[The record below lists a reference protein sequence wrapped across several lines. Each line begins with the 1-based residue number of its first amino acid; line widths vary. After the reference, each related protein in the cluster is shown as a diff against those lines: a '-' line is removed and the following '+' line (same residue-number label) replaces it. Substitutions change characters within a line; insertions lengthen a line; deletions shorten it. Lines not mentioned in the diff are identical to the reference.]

1 MPPVPVRLSVVALD
15 LATAFTDAPVPPEW
29 PPLLAQMDQ
38 SGVVV
43 HGYRVVESAE
53 GRIVQLR
60 FPPGPA
66 REARIAI
73 PGVTMVELVATLGG
87 DTALEVAEPGPH
99 TRYAEVRGLRVA
111 VRFDPALLRP
121 VDGAPRAELVWTGA
135 LRWHR
140 DWRVELVGDPGLS
153 LSPCEVAGTGIVIE
167 LAGLQLDL
175 STDRSPAA
183 ILGLGFDANFQGVYA
198 RGGTL
203 QLLPQARFGGRT
215 GIRVDVRDL
224 AVGTGGVTGRVG
236 RYYPLERTA
245 QGGLDPTNALTGGLF
260 DDAWQLGIGTIE
272 VALRA
277 NAVERFLVEGLVK
290 VPVMD
295 PLLDVR
301 FGMDRS
307 DTGYATTLHV
317 GSSTSISM
325 PVSGGQIVVGS
336 FAFDGTFDGPD
347 AIAVSGLVT
356 DVEVDLAPV
365 RITAGTVSAALGH
378 HRDGDELRVALRDVA
393 LGPLGTLDTA
403 ELVLTQTPTG
413 RSIRF
418 EASVAWDDLRGRL
431 DLPPGMPEPAGGR
444 ATVDVGWADDGHV
457 VVRLAA
463 EIEDLSSLLTVVP
476 TAYRPQIEAAALAVT
491 IDYPDAAAFGAAS
504 ASEPLTGAAAIGVTI
519 RLPMLSTIPSV
530 LAVRAGDANGRVR
543 AALSLTGGA
552 AGRPRVEFALS
563 DPVAID
569 LTLPGLQAGAPVVTL
584 SLDSLSLADGDGP
597 GRATFTLAGAVSTPA
612 MDSYLTDVAVELGLP
627 STLGSLLRPLGGAV
641 AGDGSVTLSVAF
653 DGTTPTPSLEI
664 VSRPTSPPTLALLE
678 AIGAVADPGA
688 TPPTGATGLPGL
700 GVPADLFT
708 VLPGE
713 LRLSAALTNP
723 PSLRLSGS
731 LDATVLG
738 ETFDLTATIA
748 IDEGDFAVDVHAG
761 TDDPILVTVPLPDP
775 TRLLGTADVVA
786 VAAAYGLDQA
796 ALDELVGI
804 TEFLTELAAELGPQG
819 LLAFEIS
826 NFGLGVTPTGPT
838 VTGQARLVQLPRFL
852 ELLTPLSQLRVGLGA
867 EVDKIF
873 LTLDRV
879 AGNAQEP
886 LLTVPVPGD
895 TEVDIYFRG
904 FLLAYAWGRNEFAFA
919 LDAGAEPR
927 KTLTVGAGGSGV
939 LVPAVKADIQLGATV
954 TAPPAP
960 MPEGI
965 LSFRRS
971 QRVASDRA
979 VDEMGLQAVI
989 GAGQRRAVTAYL
1001 RHVEFSPIYFLL
1013 WPGFGGDAGLVLGG
1027 PNPRDLPTAAA
1038 YLDVRAWDRREF
1050 FARFTVQNG
1059 SLIFFDAPL
1068 GLMLNPLAAV
1078 PPFATANPP
1087 YWIVPP
1093 LIMGDLYADEIGVS
1107 VNLPGLAFLDLT
1119 FERPLPSF
1127 SLLALLE
1134 LAALAAG
1141 GFTRPIATTSPLRK
1155 MFYARVRVF
1164 LDLQPLGLGGAGSPV
1179 SMTVEVNVADLINGA
1194 IDLMQKATAT
1204 LDAGSDLL
1212 GEVTRDPAALVR
1224 MLPRATRRLAY
1235 DIELG
1240 GFDFSGSLYLLTPD
1254 ELRDELMLFFENKR
1268 RRARG
1273 IAANQ
1278 PPQTPPA
1285 TEPVNQR
1292 PVLVGTTPVRW
1303 TGILDVRS
1311 LTPDVLAIGK
1321 RTLLETVVTQ
1331 RTRATRLDHLRR
1343 DKQSNTAKTADFVVD
1358 ALAALPVGEVA
1369 GRRALLG
1376 RLGMADLVAPVE
1388 TALVG
1393 IGTQLDPP
1401 ALVRRVRAIVVAAL
1415 RGRDEVMIA
1424 DSGLSLPPEEV
1435 AARLIARVIPAPIP
1449 ARPLAGILPGPE
1461 RRREID
1467 KIVPVARAARAHRL
1481 MTDAFDQLE
1490 RELSTAG
1497 PGTPTGRRAIANTT
1511 RLVIDA
1517 LTQQFAVRRGPLDVL
1532 VGPGIDPDGL
1542 SDLVRTRA
1550 LRTWRTSPRVTDRK
1564 RDVGVFDG
1572 VHFAGVLRGV
1582 DLFAPSLPVPTN
1594 VVEEVVGYQIQPR
1607 GGAGFS
1613 VPVPTAG
1620 ALYKV
1625 ILDGGRY
1632 RLHIRQKDRS
1642 WQAHDLPSALVDP
1655 VPEGP
1660 NKADMLR
1667 DELIVTPRTTRRP
1680 RTSAEIA
1687 AVAEQ
1692 FEQSSDLY
1700 LTSVLARPE
1709 YEVKP
1714 EGGVH
1719 GPFYLADLLRD
1730 PGSGDYTVPSGPTLL
1745 GGFRA
1750 RLFDSELRFGGVLI
1764 GGEQRTNAFLYGHH
1778 NLDIAVGGF
1787 RVRAQG
1793 DFVAGSG
1800 SLWRSI
1806 PAPSGTTHTQDA
1818 IGFSGHV
1825 VVSHD
1830 DHGGRPASRG
1840 EVDDTLLEG
1849 SAEGDFS
1856 LAGDGSTTARLTVRV
1871 SAEGSVDV
1879 GVGESEFFRVGWT
1892 LDGDLD
1898 VTLTSRLTLG
1908 TSATA
1913 TVSVERAVYQT
1924 TWEVIEPAHTVCT
1937 RFYFIDSLLPPEGH
1951 WGWLCVTTPEIRQP
1965 NIDFST
1971 PPSWEPLASAN
1982 CALQASVSDNGVA
1995 TFGLDLTG
2003 LGSVVTGAIGTSL
2016 SIPDLAG
2023 VSGLFGS

>member
-29 PPLLAQMDQ
+29 PPMLAQLDQ
-38 SGVVV
+38 GGVVV
-43 HGYRVVESAE
+43 HGYRVVDSAE

-66 REARIAI
+66 REARLAI
-73 PGVTMVELVATLGG
+73 PGVTVVELVATLGG
-87 DTALEVAEPGPH
+87 DTALEIAEPGPH

-153 LSPCEVAGTGIVIE
+153 MSPCEIAGSGIVIE
-167 LAGLQLDL
+167 LAGLELDL
-175 STDRSPAA
+175 STDRSPSA
-183 ILGLGFDANFQGVYA
+183 ILGLGLDAGFQGVYA
-198 RGGTL
+198 RGGSL
-203 QLLPQARFGGRT
+203 QLLPQARFGGRA

-224 AVGTGGVTGRVG
+224 AVGTGGVTGRVA

-245 QGGLDPTNALTGGLF
+245 EGGLDPTNALIGGLF

-272 VALRA
+272 VGLRA
-277 NAVERFLVEGLVK
+277 NAVDRFLVEGLVQ
-290 VPVMD
+290 VPLID
-295 PLLDVR
+295 PFLDVR

-307 DTGYATTLHV
+307 DTGYATTLHL
-317 GSSTSISM
+317 GSPTSISI
-325 PVSGGQIVVGS
+325 PVAGGQIVVGS
-336 FAFDGTFDGPD
+336 FAFDGSFDGPD

-365 RITAGTVSAALGH
+365 RVTAGRVSAVLER
-378 HRDGDELRVALRDVA
+378 HRDGEELRVALRDVA

-431 DLPPGMPEPAGGR
+431 DLPPGVPEPAGGR
-444 ATVDVGWADDGHV
+444 ASVDVGWADDGHV
-457 VVRLAA
+457 VVRVAA
-463 EIEDLSSLLTVVP
+463 EIEDLSSLLSVVP

-491 IDYPDAAAFGAAS
+491 IDYPDEAAFGAAS
-504 ASEPLTGAAAIGVTI
+504 ASAPLTGSVAIAVTV
-519 RLPMLSTIPSV
+519 RLPMLSALPGV

-543 AALSLTGGA
+543 AALSLTVG

-563 DPVAID
+563 DPVALD

-584 SLDSLSLADGDGP
+584 SLDSIGLTEGDGP
-597 GRATFTLAGAVSTPA
+597 GRSTFTLAGAASTPA
-612 MDSYLTDVAVELGLP
+612 MDDYLTDVAVGLGLP
-627 STLGSLLRPLGGAV
+627 STLGSLLRPLGAAV
-641 AGDGSVTLSVAF
+641 AGDGTVTLSVAF
-653 DGTTPTPSLEI
+653 DGTTATPSVEI
-664 VSRPTSPPTLALLE
+664 VSRPASPPTLALLE

-688 TPPTGATGLPGL
+688 TPPSGATALPGL

-708 VLPGE
+708 VSPGE

-731 LDATVLG
+731 LEATVLG

-748 IDEGDFAVDVHAG
+748 IDEGDFAIDVQAG

-775 TRLLGTADVVA
+775 TRLLGAADVVA
-786 VAAAYGLDQA
+786 VAAAYGLDPA
-796 ALDELVGI
+796 ARDELVAI
-804 TEFLTELAAELGPQG
+804 AEFLTALTAELGPQG
-819 LLAFEIS
+819 VLAVEIS
-826 NFGLGVTPTGPT
+826 NFGLGVRPTGPT
-838 VTGQARLVQLPRFL
+838 VTGQAKLVQLPRFL

-879 AGNAQEP
+879 AGSAQEP

-895 TEVDIYFRG
+895 TEVDVYFRG

-939 LVPAVKADIQLGATV
+939 LVPAVKADMKLGATV

-960 MPEGI
+960 MPEGV
-965 LSFRRS
+965 LSFRRA
-971 QRVASDRA
+971 QRAASDRA
-979 VDEMGLQAVI
+979 VDELGLQAVI
-989 GAGQRRAVTAYL
+989 GSGQRRAVTAYL

-1050 FARFTVQNG
+1050 FARFTVRDG

-1078 PPFATANPP
+1078 PPFVAANPP

-1093 LIMGDLYADEIGVS
+1093 LIMGDLYAEEIGVS

-1164 LDLQPLGLGGAGSPV
+1164 LELQPLGLGGAGAPV

-1194 IDLMQKATAT
+1194 MDLMHKATAT
-1204 LDAGSDLL
+1204 LNAGSDLL

-1278 PPQTPPA
+1278 PPQTPP
-1285 TEPVNQR
+1285 TTQPVNQR
-1292 PVLVGTTPVRW
+1292 PVLVGRTPVRW
-1303 TGILDVRS
+1303 RGILDLRS
-1311 LTPDVLAIGK
+1311 LEPDVLAIGK
-1321 RTLLETVVTQ
+1321 RTLLETVAAQ
-1331 RTRATRLDHLRR
+1331 RTRETRLDGWQR
-1343 DKQSNTAKTADFVVD
+1343 DKQRNMDQTADFVAD
-1358 ALAALPVGEVA
+1358 AVAALPVGDVA

-1376 RLGMADLVAPVE
+1376 RLGMANLVAPVE
-1388 TALVG
+1388 AALVG
-1393 IGTQLDPP
+1393 AGTQLRPP
-1401 ALVRRVRAIVVAAL
+1401 ALERRVRAVVVAEL

-1424 DSGLSLPPEEV
+1424 DSGLSGPPEEV
-1435 AARLIARVIPAPIP
+1435 AARLIARVVPAPIP
-1449 ARPLAGILPGPE
+1449 ARPLARILPGSD
-1461 RRREID
+1461 RRKEID

-1490 RELSTAG
+1490 RELTTAG
-1497 PGTPTGRRAIANTT
+1497 PATPAGRRAIADTT
-1511 RLVIDA
+1511 RLIIDA
-1517 LTQQFAVRRGPLDVL
+1517 LTQQFAVRRGQLDAL
-1532 VGPGIDPDGL
+1532 VGPGIDPDAL

-1550 LRTWRTSPRVTDRK
+1550 LRTWAASPRVTDRK

-1582 DLFAPSLPVPTN
+1582 DLFAPRPAVPTN

-1607 GGAGFS
+1607 GGAGFA

-1625 ILDGGRY
+1625 VLDGGRY
-1632 RLHIRQKDRS
+1632 RLHVRQKGRS
-1642 WQAHDLPSALVDP
+1642 WQAHDLPAALVDP
-1655 VPEGP
+1655 VIEGP

-1667 DELIVTPRTTRRP
+1667 DQLIVTPRTTRRP

-1730 PGSGDYTVPSGPTLL
+1730 PRSGDYTVPSGPTLL

-1750 RLFDSELRFGGVLI
+1750 RLFDSELRFGGILT
-1764 GGEQRTNAFLYGHH
+1764 GGGPRTSAFLYGHH
-1778 NLDIAVGGF
+1778 TLDIAVGGF
-1787 RVRAQG
+1787 RVRALG

-1800 SLWRSI
+1800 SLWRTI
-1806 PAPSGTTHTQDA
+1806 PAPSGTLHAQDA
-1818 IGFSGHV
+1818 VGFSGHLM
-1825 VVSHD
+1825 VSYD
-1830 DHGGRPASRG
+1830 DHGGRASERG
-1840 EVDDTLLEG
+1840 DVHDTLLEG
-1849 SAEGDFS
+1849 SAEGNFS
-1856 LAGDGSTTARLTVRV
+1856 RAGDGSTTARLTVRV
-1871 SAEGSVDV
+1871 CAEGSVDV

-1898 VTLTSRLTLG
+1898 VTLTSRLTLA

-1924 TWEVIEPAHTVCT
+1924 TWEVVEPAHTVCT
-1937 RFYFIDSLLPPEGH
+1937 WFYFIDSPLPPKGH
-1951 WGWLCVTTPEIRQP
+1951 WGWLCATTPEIRQP
-1965 NIDFST
+1965 NINFST
-1971 PPSWEPLASAN
+1971 PPNWEPLASAS
-1982 CALQASVSDNGVA
+1982 CALQASVSDDGVA
-1995 TFGLDLTG
+1995 AFGLDLTG
-2003 LGSVVTGAIGTSL
+2003 LGAVVTGAIGTSL
-2016 SIPDLAG
+2016 SIPNLG
-2023 VSGLFGS
+2023 